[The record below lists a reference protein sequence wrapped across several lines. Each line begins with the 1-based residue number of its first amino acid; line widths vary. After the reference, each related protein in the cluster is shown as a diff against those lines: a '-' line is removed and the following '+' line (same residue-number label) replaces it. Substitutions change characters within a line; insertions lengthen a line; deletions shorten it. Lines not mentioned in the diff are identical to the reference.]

1 MPTIQQQRLFRRMLV
16 HHLPLLTLSAVSV
29 FVLYVTRPYRDV
41 VTKISFATA
50 YSALVLLAATLLIGP
65 WNLLRGKRTPISSD
79 WRRDVGIWAGILGLV
94 HTVIGQNVHLRGRP
108 WLYYIYEPG
117 KHHLFPIRHD
127 LFGFANYTGLI
138 SALILLALLATS
150 NNYSLRAL
158 GTPRWK
164 QLQRWNYVAFALMAA
179 HAIAYQINE
188 KQKAP
193 FVATV
198 VISIVVT
205 LLLQGIGFQ
214 RRRMHAAKRQ
224 SVSS

>member
-1 MPTIQQQRLFRRMLV
+1 MLV

-41 VTKISFATA
+41 VMKISFATA
-50 YSALVLLAATLLIGP
+50 YSALVLIAATLLIGP
-65 WNLLRGKRTPISSD
+65 WNLLRGKRIPISSD

-94 HTVIGQNVHLRGRP
+94 HTAIGQNVHLRGRP

-117 KHHLFPIRHD
+117 KHHFFPLRHD

-138 SALILLALLATS
+138 SALILLVLLATS

-198 VISIVVT
+198 VISTVVT
-205 LLLQGIGFQ
+205 LLLQRIGFQ
-214 RRRMHAAKRQ
+214 RRRIYAAKRQ
-224 SVSS
+224 SVPS

>member
-1 MPTIQQQRLFRRMLV
+1 MLV